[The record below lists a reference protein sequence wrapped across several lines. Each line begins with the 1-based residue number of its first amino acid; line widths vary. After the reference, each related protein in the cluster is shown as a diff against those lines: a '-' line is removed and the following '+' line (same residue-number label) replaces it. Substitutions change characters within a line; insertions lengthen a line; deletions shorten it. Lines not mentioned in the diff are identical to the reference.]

1 MFRPKGF
8 TVFILCFVSQYCF
21 AQYDGVNGESTES
34 NPTVEQRKKR
44 TDPADTLIDDYED
57 RPSILDNTDLYKAI
71 EFNTNGN
78 QNLLYLA
85 FDPQAGVALNDQF
98 FLGGGVNLGLFNA
111 YGMGGFFG
119 FSRIVVN
126 KIFLQAEYRTINTY
140 LIQENQRGWV
150 SSPIFMV
157 GYAYDDDMSSWG
169 SIGISV
175 NGNFSRNMPF
185 GALVYRIGVRF

>member
-8 TVFILCFVSQYCF
+8 TVFILFFVSHYCF

-34 NPTVEQRKKR
+34 SETTQQRKKR
-44 TDPADTLIDDYED
+44 NDPSDTLIDDYEE
-57 RPSILDNTDLYKAI
+57 RKSIWDNADIYKAI

-85 FDPQAGVALNDQF
+85 FDPQAGIALNDKF
-98 FLGGGVNLGLFNA
+98 ILGGGVNLAIFNA
-111 YGMGGFFG
+111 SGMGGFFG
-119 FSRIVVN
+119 FSRIAIN
-126 KIFLQAEYRTINTY
+126 QIFLQAEYRTINTFLY
-140 LIQENQRGWV
+140 DKNQRGWV

-157 GYAYDDDMSSWG
+157 GYAYDESMSSWG
-169 SIGISV
+169 SIGLSV

-185 GALVYRIGVRF
+185 GAIVYRIGFRF